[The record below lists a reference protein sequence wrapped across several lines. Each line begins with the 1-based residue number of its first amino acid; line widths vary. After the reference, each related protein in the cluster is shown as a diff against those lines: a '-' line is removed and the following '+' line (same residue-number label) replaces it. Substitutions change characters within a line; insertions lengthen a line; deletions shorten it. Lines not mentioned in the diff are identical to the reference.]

1 MNAAHLHLIIN
12 HLPIVGFAIAAVLL
26 ILAFFHRAERG
37 ALRSAVLV
45 LVLSAAGAAA
55 AYLSGEPAE
64 EVVERLPGTSEQAME
79 VHEERAGVATALA
92 GLTALAGIAAL
103 LLAER
108 RRTAPGAPAAMTLAD
123 APERRR
129 TVSSAPVVITLGG
142 AILTSGA
149 MAWTGAAGG
158 EIRHPEVRGGALA
171 AEPARGQSA
180 PAGEATPAAGA
191 DRRERDED
199 DD

>member
-1 MNAAHLHLIIN
+1 MNAAHFHLIIN

-26 ILAFFHRAERG
+26 ILAFFHPAERG

-64 EVVERLPGTSEQAME
+64 KVVERLPGTSEQAME

-108 RRTAPGAPAAMTLAD
+108 RRTASGAPAAITLAG

-129 TVSSAPVVITLGG
+129 TASSAPVAVTLVG

-158 EIRHPEVRGGALA
+158 EIRHPEARGGALA
-171 AEPARGQSA
+171 AEPGRGQSA
-180 PAGEATPAAGA
+180 PPGEATPAAGA
-191 DRRERDED
+191 DRGERDED